1 MNIRK
6 WFPVFL
12 CLSLSAFAAIAQQGD
27 PQPAPLSATPPPA
40 DTWPKTVSVSG
51 ATARVFQPQVE
62 SWNGNELAFRAAVGV
77 QSAGAT
83 GETFGVVWGTARTH
97 VDRPGR
103 TVTLENVQLT
113 RSNFPTLPDDGA
125 SIRAQLQQHYSGAT
139 STIALA
145 RLQASLAASG
155 TAQPKP
161 VAVRNEPP
169 IIIVSQQPA
178 VLIPIAGQPVIRDV
192 PDSRFERVINTRAL
206 LLRERGEETWYL
218 HVYDGWMST
227 TSLDSSWSV
236 AANTPDGLTQLADQ
250 LAKAGQADLLNGG
263 DAQTR
268 PSLANGAPMVF
279 VSENAAELLVFKGE
293 PDFQP
298 VGGTNLLWATNTTA
312 DVLVDTTDNRYYVLL
327 SGRWFRNTSLQ
338 GGPWSFVAS
347 SALPADFKRIPTS
360 SPAAIV
366 LTSVAGTP
374 QAREAVIANTVP
386 QTAAIP
392 RSGGPSFK
400 PVIDGA
406 PQWRAIAGTPLQ
418 QVVNSEAPIIKL
430 ADGSLYALS
439 TGVWFTSAS
448 LDGNWSVA
456 TEVPDAIYSIPAS
469 SSLYYVTFVRVYGYT
484 DKVVYVGYTPGYLGT
499 VVEPDGTVVYGTGY
513 SYEPWVGTTYY
524 AAPETY
530 GLQAQPV
537 YNPYAGTAYAFALG
551 LTTAAMVDSWYAPS
565 IYYGPSYYGYPCC
578 GSTSAN
584 VYGHYGDTSWSGDK
598 TWYDNSSGQY
608 GSYSSG
614 TYTNYRTGTTGSY
627 SGSRYENPSEGTMGR
642 SYDRSFNT
650 TAGGSGNVSRG
661 ESYNVNTQQTS
672 YNSSMSA
679 TGADGGS
686 VTHDGSASW
695 GEQGASRQGETTVT
709 NADGQSKTFSSGTS
723 DGDHYA
729 SANGQN
735 YQNTGSGWQKQT
747 DSGWQNVGGS
757 EDTSWADREQQA
769 RSDGNRW
776 SGGGYSSSNSGGAGG
791 SADRLGGGESGD
803 RFGGG
808 GFGDRSG
815 GGGFGGGNFAD
826 RAGGGFG
833 GGMGSRFGGGGFGG
847 RFGGGGF
854 GGGHFGGRR

>member
-1 MNIRK
+1 VTFLK
-6 WFPVFL
+6 SLPVLL
-12 CLSLSAFAAIAQQGD
+12 CLCVAASTALAQDDAQPAAPPAPAAPSQGD
-27 PQPAPLSATPPPA
+27 S
-40 DTWPKTVSVSG
+40 WPKTVALDG
-51 ATARVFQPQVE
+51 ATVPVFQAQVE
-62 SWNGNELAFRAAVGV
+62 SWQGQQLAFRAAVAV
-77 QSAGAT
+77 APAGKA
-83 GETFGVVWGTARTH
+83 GQTFGVIWGTARTH

-103 TVTLENVQLT
+103 TVTLADMQLT

-125 SIRAQLQQHYSGAT
+125 ALRAQLQQHYSGAT
-139 STIALA
+139 TTMALA

-155 TAQPKP
+155 TVQARPA
-161 VAVRNEPP
+161 VVRNEPP
-169 IIIVSQQPA
+169 IIIVSQQSA
-178 VLIPIAGQPVIRDV
+178 ILIPIAGQPVIREV
-192 PDSRFERVINTRAL
+192 PGTRFERVANSRAL
-206 LLRERGEETWYL
+206 LLRERGDDTWYL

-227 TSLDSSWSV
+227 TSLTGAWSV
-236 AANTPDGLTQLADQ
+236 APRTPDGLDALAET
-250 LAKAGQADLLNGG
+250 LAKAGQADLLRGADG
-263 DAQTR
+263 QAS
-268 PSLANGAPMVF
+268 PSLANGAPVVY
-279 VSENAAELLVFKGE
+279 VSESPAELVVFKGE

-298 VGGTNLLWATNTTA
+298 VDGTRLLWATNTTA
-312 DVLVDTTDNRYYVLL
+312 DVLVDTTDNRYYLLL

-347 SALPADFKRIPTS
+347 SALPADFQRIPTA
-360 SPAAIV
+360 SPAAVV

-374 QAREAVIANTVP
+374 QAREAVIANTIP
-386 QTAAIP
+386 QTATIP
-392 RSGGPSFK
+392 RTGGPTFK

-406 PQWRAIAGTPLQ
+406 PQWRAIDGTPLQ
-418 QVVNSEAPIIKL
+418 QLANAEAPIIKL
-430 ADGSLYALS
+430 PDGSLYALS
-439 TGVWFTSAS
+439 AGVWFTAAA
-448 LDGNWSVA
+448 LDGTWSVA
-456 TEVPDAIYSIPAS
+456 TAVPDAIYAIPAS
-469 SSLYYVTFVRVYGYT
+469 SSLYYVTFVRVYSYT

-513 SYEPWVGTTYY
+513 TYEPWVGTTYY

-551 LTTAAMVDSWYAPS
+551 LTTAAMVDSWYAPGA
-565 IYYGPSYYGYPCC
+565 YYGPYYYGAPCC

-584 VYGHYGDTSWSGDK
+584 VYGHYGDTSWSGEK

-614 TYTNYRTGTTGSY
+614 TYTDYRTGTTGTY

-642 SYDRSFNT
+642 SYDRTFNT

-661 ESYNVNTQQTS
+661 ESYNVNTQQTN

-695 GEQGASRQGETTVT
+695 GEQGASRSGDTTVT

-769 RSDGNRW
+769 RSEGDRW
-776 SGGGYSSSNSGGAGG
+776 SGGGYGAANASGGAGG
-791 SADRLGGGESGD
+791 NADRLGGEQGERLGGGGFGD

-808 GFGDRSG
+808 GFGG
-815 GGGFGGGNFAD
+815 AD

-833 GGMGSRFGGGGFGG
+833 QGMGSRFGGGGFGG